1 MEINKRVTIINNINR
16 TKELKQH
23 NVHKK
28 KKK

>member
-1 MEINKRVTIINNINR
+1 MEINKRVTIINNFNR

-23 NVHKK
+23 NAHKK